1 MSRDRVVVSIG
12 GSILIPDHE
21 DSVFIKEL
29 AQMIT
34 ELNKEVQLV
43 VICGGGKIARYYTNT
58 SAELGASVFEQDLL
72 GIGTTRLNAKLLAL
86 ALGDISSTEIPLN
99 AADAANMSVPGKVVV
114 MGGTEP
120 GHTTDAVASMVAK
133 EMEADRVVNATS
145 VDAVHTHR
153 PKKKTRSAK
162 RLGKILIKEL
172 GNWCTKYTAQANRM
186 ACSISRRS
194 DRGEQQ
200 YRYPRGRR
208 QGPCGPQERHPRKG
222 YQGNLRQFPLRGSR
236 SADLTCS

>member
-145 VDAVHTHR
+145 VDAVYTSD
-153 PKKKTRSAK
+153 PKKDPNAK
-162 RLGKILIKEL
+162 RLGKISIKEL
-172 GNWCTKYTAQANRM
+172 GELVYKDHGAGKSSVFDPLGVQIAENNN
-186 ACSISRRS
+186 I
-194 DRGEQQ
+194 DILVVD
-200 YRYPRGRR
+200 GRD
-208 QGPCGPQERHPRKG
+208 
-222 YQGNLRQFPLRGSR
+222 L
-236 SADLTCS
+236 ADLRNAILGKDIKGTFVNSH